1 MLIFLFILLKKK
13 ILSFDLMNKIE
24 CSNKIK
30 ELTKGKRC
38 QNNLKKINQNNQ
50 IYSDENK
57 IFNEYSSE
65 NNIEVIRPIPI
76 KTFKDNNFLGKKR
89 SGHKGLFQYNNY
101 FKNNG
106 ENKNNFLF
114 QPTQFYENSNMEL
127 NPISSPDFLNINGNI
142 FNFSNINNQE
152 NQKFRKPI
160 QIKINVIINNYI
172 STDGK
177 NINKKKPIFG
187 ISINKKKQNKNNLL
201 KISDSNGSIDN
212 NKSQNESKETST
224 QIIAPKKFEIF
235 KTNNLDE
242 NDNFSYDEIK
252 KLPKNKKRGRKALK
266 ESKRQHNALDQ
277 DNIIRKIQ
285 VHFLSFIIYFCN
297 DLIQTF
303 LPLNKD
309 LCFKNIQY
317 ELKKT
322 VNHAYIENLKSKNI
336 GNILQLK
343 ASPKNKKFNGNI
355 NKTTYDKIC
364 SLNQFLKEF
373 FEMSYLDMFNNYYCQ
388 TQREIDVSG
397 YKVKLSQRTRLF
409 IDLINKNLSSGEK
422 IKEIADEYFINKKKN
437 INPIF
442 VINKKENNI

>member
-1 MLIFLFILLKKK
+1 MQ
-13 ILSFDLMNKIE
+13 KIE
-24 CSNKIK
+24 SNNKIK
-30 ELTKGKRC
+30 DMTKEKKYL
-38 QNNLKKINQNNQ
+38 NHLKKLNQNTQ

-57 IFNEYSSE
+57 IFNEFFPE
-65 NNIEVIRPIPI
+65 NNIQVIRPIPI

-89 SGHKGLFQYNNY
+89 AGNKGLFQYNNY
-101 FKNNG
+101 FKNQG
-106 ENKNNFLF
+106 ENKSNYLI
-114 QPTQFYENSNMEL
+114 QSQQYYEKSNMEI
-127 NPISSPDFLNINGNI
+127 NPFFIPEFLNINGNI
-142 FNFSNINNQE
+142 FNFNKINYKE
-152 NQKFRKPI
+152 KEKLKKPL

-177 NINKKKPIFG
+177 NLIKKKPIFG
-187 ISINKKKQNKNNLL
+187 ISINKKKFNKNDIS
-201 KISDSNGSIDN
+201 KISNPTDSIDI
-212 NKSQNESKETST
+212 NKSQNESKENST
-224 QIIAPKKFEIF
+224 HFIAPKKFEIF

-242 NDNFSYDEIK
+242 NDNLSYDEIK

-322 VNHAYIENLKSKNI
+322 VNHAYIEKLKSKNI
-336 GNILQLK
+336 GDILQLK

-355 NKTTYDKIC
+355 NKSTFDKIC
-364 SLNQFLKEF
+364 SLNPFLKKF

-409 IDLINKNLSSGEK
+409 IDLITKNLSSGEK
-422 IKEIADEYFINKKKN
+422 IKEIAEEYFINKKKN
-437 INPIF
+437 ISPIF
-442 VINKKENNI
+442 VINKNQIINSNNN

>member
-1 MLIFLFILLKKK
+1 MQ
-13 ILSFDLMNKIE
+13 KIE
-24 CSNKIK
+24 SNNKIK
-30 ELTKGKRC
+30 DMTKEKKYL
-38 QNNLKKINQNNQ
+38 NHLKKLNQNTQ

-57 IFNEYSSE
+57 IFNEFFPE
-65 NNIEVIRPIPI
+65 NNIQVIRPIPI

-89 SGHKGLFQYNNY
+89 AGNKGLFQYNNY
-101 FKNNG
+101 FKNQG
-106 ENKNNFLF
+106 ENKSNYLI
-114 QPTQFYENSNMEL
+114 QSQQYYEKSNMER
-127 NPISSPDFLNINGNI
+127 NPFFIPEFLNINGNI
-142 FNFSNINNQE
+142 FNFNKINYKE
-152 NQKFRKPI
+152 KEKLKKPL

-177 NINKKKPIFG
+177 NLIKKKPIFG
-187 ISINKKKQNKNNLL
+187 ISINKKKFNKNDIS
-201 KISDSNGSIDN
+201 KISNPTDSIDI
-212 NKSQNESKETST
+212 NKSQNESKENST
-224 QIIAPKKFEIF
+224 HFIAPKKFEIF

-242 NDNFSYDEIK
+242 NDNLSYDEIK

-322 VNHAYIENLKSKNI
+322 VNHAYIEKLKSKNI
-336 GNILQLK
+336 GDILQLK

-355 NKTTYDKIC
+355 NKSTFDKIC
-364 SLNQFLKEF
+364 SLNPFLKKF

-409 IDLINKNLSSGEK
+409 IDLITKNLSSGEK
-422 IKEIADEYFINKKKN
+422 IKEIAEEYFINKKKN
-437 INPIF
+437 ISPIF
-442 VINKKENNI
+442 VINKNQIINSNNN

>member
-1 MLIFLFILLKKK
+1 MQ
-13 ILSFDLMNKIE
+13 KIE
-24 CSNKIK
+24 SNNKIK
-30 ELTKGKRC
+30 DMTKEKKYL
-38 QNNLKKINQNNQ
+38 NNLKKLNQNTQ

-57 IFNEYSSE
+57 IFNEFFPE
-65 NNIEVIRPIPI
+65 NNIQVIRPIPI

-89 SGHKGLFQYNNY
+89 AGNKGLFQYNNY
-101 FKNNG
+101 FKNQG
-106 ENKNNFLF
+106 ENKSNYLI
-114 QPTQFYENSNMEL
+114 QSQQYYEKSNMER
-127 NPISSPDFLNINGNI
+127 NPFFIPEFLNINGNI
-142 FNFSNINNQE
+142 FNFNKINYKE
-152 NQKFRKPI
+152 KEKLKKPL

-177 NINKKKPIFG
+177 NLIKKKPIFG
-187 ISINKKKQNKNNLL
+187 ISINKKKFNKNDIS
-201 KISDSNGSIDN
+201 KISNPTDSIDI
-212 NKSQNESKETST
+212 NKSQNESKENST
-224 QIIAPKKFEIF
+224 HFIAPKKFEIF

-242 NDNFSYDEIK
+242 NDNLSYDEIK

-322 VNHAYIENLKSKNI
+322 VNHAYIEKLKSKNI
-336 GNILQLK
+336 GDILQLK

-355 NKTTYDKIC
+355 NKSTFDKIC
-364 SLNQFLKEF
+364 SLNPFLKKF

-409 IDLINKNLSSGEK
+409 IDLITKNLSSGEK
-422 IKEIADEYFINKKKN
+422 IKEIAEEYFINKKKN
-437 INPIF
+437 ISPIF
-442 VINKKENNI
+442 VINKNQIINSNNN

>member
-1 MLIFLFILLKKK
+1 MQ
-13 ILSFDLMNKIE
+13 KIE
-24 CSNKIK
+24 SNNKIK
-30 ELTKGKRC
+30 DMTKEKKYL
-38 QNNLKKINQNNQ
+38 NHLKKLNQNTQ

-57 IFNEYSSE
+57 IFNEFFPE
-65 NNIEVIRPIPI
+65 NNIQVIRPIPI

-89 SGHKGLFQYNNY
+89 AGNKGLFQYNNY
-101 FKNNG
+101 FKNQG
-106 ENKNNFLF
+106 ENKSNYLI
-114 QPTQFYENSNMEL
+114 QSQQYYEKSNMER
-127 NPISSPDFLNINGNI
+127 NPFFSPEFLNINGNI
-142 FNFSNINNQE
+142 FNINNINYKE
-152 NQKFRKPI
+152 KEKLKKPL

-172 STDGK
+172 STDSK
-177 NINKKKPIFG
+177 NLIKKKPIFG
-187 ISINKKKQNKNNLL
+187 ISINKKKFNKNDIS
-201 KISDSNGSIDN
+201 KITNPTDSIDI
-212 NKSQNESKETST
+212 NKSQNESKENST
-224 QIIAPKKFEIF
+224 HIIAPKKFEIF

-242 NDNFSYDEIK
+242 NDNLSYDEIK

-322 VNHAYIENLKSKNI
+322 VNHAYIEKLKSKNI
-336 GNILQLK
+336 GDILQLK

-355 NKTTYDKIC
+355 NKSTFDKIC
-364 SLNQFLKEF
+364 SLNPFLKKF

-409 IDLINKNLSSGEK
+409 IDLITKNLSSAEK
-422 IKEIADEYFINKKKN
+422 IKEIAEEYFINKKKN
-437 INPIF
+437 ISPIF
-442 VINKKENNI
+442 VINKNQIINSNNN